1 MLVKLLRY
9 MNFRLR
15 ILLMIFFG
23 TFFRVNSYAQA
34 EDAKVYFL
42 GIGIEKCI
50 NGTPGKPNA
59 VADVQMVM
67 KRTQKDAASGDVN
80 FQHNGS
86 SVMISKAV
94 TYTLFNDD
102 ATIENIDS
110 IVNKVIRPAARPHD
124 VFYIYISAQSTGLTG
139 GFTIPAKPAPVKKGK
154 TAPPQRVV
162 LESSHLKELCEIV
175 ACQNQLIVAD
185 AVSWQENHGILLE
198 QLLVPITQQ
207 KSQIIVAPWGECT
220 DSFLVAGKY
229 VSCFA
234 GSIYNAGQPLL
245 RLLIKNN
252 AITTKVKTSLNN
264 AYNALTGSDDPVA
277 EVYESWKLAGSVIAV
292 KPATQ
297 ETKESVVATDPKTR
311 GIEEDPSAED
321 EMAMVAAE
329 EVTNFALIIANQN
342 YQHWSKL
349 FTPINDANELDKELR
364 EHYGYETRVL
374 INVTLDSLNKEFKAL
389 GARNFDSRSQVL
401 VYYAG
406 HGGYDE
412 DVKEGYIVP
421 VDAADPHS
429 ASIMSDVIS
438 YGYLLKMLDN
448 LGAQHVLVML
458 DACYSGAFNPQISG
472 KKPCPRRSSQAM
484 QSLTMMV
491 NNSMTM
497 RSRCYIT
504 SGMLNTVPD
513 GTFHTPFNDAIVG
526 TLRSKWE
533 NNDVVFF
540 EDLIVSVKK
549 LPSKPQDGVFGQ
561 NADGDTGEYFFFPSK
576 LLNKKAIKNK

>member
-1 MLVKLLRY
+1 

-15 ILLMIFFG
+15 ILLIICFG
-23 TFFRVNSYAQA
+23 TFFRVNSYSQA

-42 GIGIEKCI
+42 GIGIEKCS

-94 TYTLFNDD
+94 TFTLFNDD

-124 VFYIYISAQSTGLTG
+124 VFYIYISAQSTGLAG
-139 GFTIPAKPAPVKKGK
+139 GFTIPAKPAQVKKGK
-154 TAPPQRVV
+154 TAPPQRVI
-162 LESSHLKELCEIV
+162 LESSHLKELCEIL

-185 AVSWQENHGILLE
+185 AVSWQENHGTLLE

-207 KSQIIVAPWGECT
+207 KNQIILAPWGECT

-277 EVYESWKLAGSVIAV
+277 EVYESWKLLGSSVAM
-292 KPATQ
+292 KPVTPELKQ
-297 ETKESVVATDPKTR
+297 EEIKAADPKTR
-311 GIEEDPSAED
+311 GIDEDPSAE
-321 EMAMVAAE
+321 EEQAMIAAE

-342 YQHWSKL
+342 YLHWSRL

-364 EHYGYETRVL
+364 EHYGYETKVL
-374 INVTLDSLNKEFKAL
+374 VNVTLDSLNKEFKAL
-389 GARNFDSRSQVL
+389 AARKFDSRSQVMI
-401 VYYAG
+401 YYAG

-412 DVKEGYIVP
+412 DLGEGYIVP
-421 VDAADPHS
+421 VDASDPHS
-429 ASIMSDVIS
+429 PSIMSDVIS
-438 YGYLLKMLDN
+438 YGYLLKVLDN
-448 LGAQHVLVML
+448 LGAQHVLVLL

-472 KKPCPRRSSQAM
+472 KKACPRRSSQAM
-484 QSLTMMV
+484 QSLTLMV
-491 NNSMTM
+491 NNSMAT

-526 TLRSKWE
+526 TLRGKWDQGE
-533 NNDVVFF
+533 VVFF
-540 EDLIVSVKK
+540 EDLIVAVKK

-576 LLNKKAIKNK
+576 LLSKNKALKGK